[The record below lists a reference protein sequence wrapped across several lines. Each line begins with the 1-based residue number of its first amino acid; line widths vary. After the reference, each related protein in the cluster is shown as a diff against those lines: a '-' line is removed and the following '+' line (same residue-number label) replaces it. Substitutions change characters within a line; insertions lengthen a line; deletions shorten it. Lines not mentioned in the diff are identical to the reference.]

1 MKEIKKINFS
11 SYVYNL
17 KYQPNS
23 KNLAVGLKIAG
34 IQIFNEEYHKIF
46 DLDHNLNG
54 F

>member
-11 SYVYNL
+11 HDVSNL

-23 KNLAVGLKIAG
+23 KNLAVGLKNAG
-34 IQIFNEEYHKIF
+34 IQIFNEEYEKIF
-46 DLDHNLNG
+46 NLDHNLTG